1 VYKIG
6 VVFFWSLLVLSC
18 AQQGILTGGDKDT
31 QPPIVDTNRLES
43 PLNGSVNFNSDQI
56 EISFNEYIV
65 LNDPKKQIIITPFL
79 SIQPNIF
86 VKGKKVI
93 IQFKCPLEENTTYII
108 NFGDAIKDIT
118 EGNTLQNYK
127 YVFST
132 GSFIDSLKY
141 QAFVYDA
148 YSKKPAPEALVMLYK
163 NLDDSVVMKQ
173 KPIYFAKTDRSGKCV
188 VDNIAKGVYKVFVLQ
203 DGNGNYLFD
212 QTSEKIGFPLNT
224 LSFSSDTSAIN
235 CDTIGIFKDVPN
247 KNKIVSSSFKNGK
260 ITLSLNTP
268 NVKLNDIRK
277 ASFNVFNDSIR
288 SFFINGEFEHNR
300 TFDTLSFW
308 LKPQFVLNQ
317 DIELE
322 VIDYGKTKVKV
333 VSPSETRKV
342 SFTTNAINDLKPTE
356 NLSINFDEPI
366 KNIDSLQI
374 SLKKND
380 QIIPFS
386 ITKKGLQEVEIKAN
400 WEEDELYEFSA
411 NPNFITSYY
420 ENTNDSIQ
428 LIFSKN
434 NLAKYGSVKVSLSG
448 KTISEHTGSFIV
460 LVSQNNKVIYKMT
473 PPKKDVLYLPLD
485 NLIPGNYEFCIIFDT
500 NNNGVWDTGNY
511 LSKIQPER
519 IEYYSDPI
527 EIRKGWDSEIVWKI
541 EK

>member
-1 VYKIG
+1 MYKIG
-6 VVFFWSLLVLSC
+6 LVFLWSWVVLSC

-31 QPPIVDTNRLES
+31 QPPIVDTNRLER

-86 VKGKKVI
+86 IKGKKVI

-132 GSFIDSLKY
+132 GSFIDSLQY

-235 CDTIGIFKDVPN
+235 FDTIGIFKDFPN
-247 KNKIVSSSFKNGK
+247 KNKIVSSTYKNGK
-260 ITLSLNTP
+260 ITLSLNTS
-268 NVKLNDIRK
+268 NAKLNDISK
-277 ASFNVFNDSIR
+277 ASFNIFNDSVR

-333 VSPSETRKV
+333 ISLSETRKV
-342 SFTTNAINDLKPTE
+342 SFTTNAINDLKPNE
-356 NLSINFDEPI
+356 NLSIKFDEPI
-366 KNIDSLQI
+366 KNIDSLKI
-374 SLKKND
+374 TLKKND
-380 QIIPFS
+380 KIIPFS
-386 ITKKGLQEVEIKAN
+386 VIKKGLQEVEIKAN

-411 NPNFITSYY
+411 FPNFITSYY

-428 LIFSKN
+428 LIFNKN
-434 NLAKYGSVKVSLSG
+434 TLAKYGSVKVALSG
-448 KTISEHTGSFIV
+448 KSISEHSGSFIV
-460 LVSQNNKVIYKMT
+460 LVSQNNKVVYKLT
-473 PPKKDVLYLPLD
+473 PPKKDILYLPLE